1 MTSGTTACLV
11 SASAAADA
19 NYTTGSV
26 GPTSVT
32 ATLASQTI
40 TFTTPA
46 PSTEVYKG
54 TFRVA
59 ATASSGLTVTLTVD
73 ASSASVCS
81 LVGGTVT
88 MNSGTGTCTIDANQS
103 GNTSYSAAPQVQTSA
118 TATKATPTVTWST
131 APPASAAYNSQF
143 TVVATSNSTG
153 AITYST
159 SGGCSNTLGVVT
171 MTSGTTACL
180 VSASA
185 AADANYTT
193 GSVGPTSVAATL
205 ASQTIT
211 FNNPGAQTVGTPLQL
226 TASASSGLAV
236 SFNSQTTSVCTV
248 SGTTATFIAAGTCT
262 IQASQGGNA
271 NYQAATPVSQSFQV
285 SAAPVAGFT
294 ITPIPASETVTRGDI
309 AAFVLELNSV
319 NGFKGNVNLA
329 CSSLPTGSY
338 CVDFPQTVYL
348 TKQALAVSGVM
359 FPKTTPPGT
368 YTITFTGTSG
378 SIVVKATAKFTVE

>member
-1 MTSGTTACLV
+1 
-11 SASAAADA
+11 
-19 NYTTGSV
+19 
-26 GPTSVT
+26 
-32 ATLASQTI
+32 
-40 TFTTPA
+40 
-46 PSTEVYKG
+46 
-54 TFRVA
+54 
-59 ATASSGLTVTLTVD
+59 
-73 ASSASVCS
+73 
-81 LVGGTVT
+81 
-88 MNSGTGTCTIDANQS
+88 
-103 GNTSYSAAPQVQTSA
+103 
-118 TATKATPTVTWST
+118 
-131 APPASAAYNSQF
+131 
-143 TVVATSNSTG
+143 
-153 AITYST
+153 
-159 SGGCSNTLGVVT
+159 